1 MLGRAGVLFV
11 HLSECRNL
19 AFVSIHAY
27 SETIGLKY
35 LNDSLIGWYPIME
48 VIDEVASALKMD
60 RDVLA
65 RASIKAFLEKEL
77 RCIEAEIFEIRTKHD
92 VGSIFELD
100 EKLKRGGVREE
111 DVLDDFQELDYL
123 ESRRDELLAAMK
135 NIP

>member
-1 MLGRAGVLFV
+1 MPGRAGVLFV
-11 HLSECRNL
+11 HLSECRNP

-92 VGSIFELD
+92 VRSIFELD
-100 EKLKRGGVREE
+100 DKLKKGEVREE

-135 NIP
+135 NIS